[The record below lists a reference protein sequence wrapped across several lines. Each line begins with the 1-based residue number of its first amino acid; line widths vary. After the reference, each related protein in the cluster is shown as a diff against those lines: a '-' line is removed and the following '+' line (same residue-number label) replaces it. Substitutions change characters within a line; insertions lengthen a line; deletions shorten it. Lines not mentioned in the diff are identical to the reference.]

1 MKKIKKNITRKI
13 KYNTSPAIKMSEII
27 AEYASDYINMGDT
40 TEERQS
46 FLNGACTAWNIAN
59 LPNHQHEKALHQ
71 TAEEYNKM
79 NPEVDDV
86 ENYLHD
92 MRLLVKNKLK
102 MFPDIRKTIVDAFIE
117 PITDTQYRINIVSTD
132 NPDKLSKNKKA

>member
-1 MKKIKKNITRKI
+1 MKKIKKHIKRKI
-13 KYNTSPAIKMSEII
+13 KYNTSPAIKMSELI
-27 AEYASDYINMGDT
+27 AEYASDYINMGET

-59 LPNHQHEKALHQ
+59 MPRHQREKALYQ
-71 TAEEYNKM
+71 TAAEYKKM

-92 MRLLVKNKLK
+92 MGLLIKNKLK
-102 MFPDIRKTIVDAFIE
+102 MFPDIKKTIVNAFIE

-132 NPDKLSKNKKA
+132 NPEKLLKNKKT

>member
-1 MKKIKKNITRKI
+1 MKKIKKYIKKNII
-13 KYNTSPAIKMSEII
+13 YNTSPAIKMSELI

-59 LPNHQHEKALHQ
+59 LPHHQHEKALHQ
-71 TAEEYNKM
+71 TAEEYIKL
-79 NPEVDDV
+79 NPKVDDV

-92 MRLLVKNKLK
+92 MRLLIKNKLEL
-102 MFPDIRKTIVDAFIE
+102 FPNIKKTIVNAFIE
-117 PITDTQYRINIVSTD
+117 PINDTQYRINIVSTD
-132 NPDKLSKNKKA
+132 NPEELLKNKKA